1 MRLLGRLLGGSP
13 AGGLRAAGLTRLT
26 VVEEAPCARACVRL
40 PVRVCLCDCPTPPVT
55 TDTEERCCVRVVL
68 VPNTLYISPRTKQ
81 PDGKV
86 GRSVTN
92 DTQKP
97 IDNYH

>member
-1 MRLLGRLLGGSP
+1 
-13 AGGLRAAGLTRLT
+13 
-26 VVEEAPCARACVRL
+26 
-40 PVRVCLCDCPTPPVT
+40 VT
-55 TDTEERCCVRVVL
+55 TDTEERCCVSVVP
-68 VPNTLYISPRTKQ
+68 VPYTLYLSPCTKQ

-86 GRSVTN
+86 GRRVTN

>member
-40 PVRVCLCDCPTPPVT
+40 PVRVGLPDPPVT
-55 TDTEERCCVRVVL
+55 TDTEESCCVRVVL
-68 VPNTLYISPRTKQ
+68 VPYTLYLSPRTKQ

-97 IDNYH
+97 IDIYH

>member
-13 AGGLRAAGLTRLT
+13 ASRLRPTGLTRLT
-26 VVEEAPCARACVRL
+26 VVEEAPLRVCVCPCVCVPVRL
-40 PVRVCLCDCPTPPVT
+40 PDPVT

-68 VPNTLYISPRTKQ
+68 VPYTLYLSPRTKQ

-86 GRSVTN
+86 GRRVTN
-92 DTQKP
+92 GTQKP